1 MAEHLIIVHGW
12 SDSAL
17 GFAGVRDFL
26 VDKKFYQPNNIRVIN
41 YKSLDDQA
49 TLEDFADK
57 FDEFFQ
63 TNYKNQGIDRIDIIC
78 HSTGSLVVRS
88 WLALRRIRQ
97 RKRKQAIDLP
107 VEHFFMFA
115 PANFGSDLALLGQSG
130 LHRLRTALQI
140 KLNDDVTVDK
150 FEVGK
155 KVLQALE
162 PASPSQW
169 KLSNIDLHEE
179 TYFGPPE
186 DEDKDKTNDPED
198 KNKPRQ
204 ICYPFVFAGGSF
216 EQKFLKFSD
225 SLQKFIPRFIPLVNN
240 PSTDTTVRICGTSL
254 NTRKVI
260 IRQDRNNPK
269 KADFSW
275 SEERKFANI
284 PFAVFPQYNHGEV
297 VKVGLTADG
306 DGEVVEKFTKA
317 YQVNSLDSYKKVS
330 EDFSQFTNT
339 KYPQEKEGII
349 FQQLFF
355 KIKDDV
361 DFDVLE
367 FFIDFVVYKDGKL
380 DSALTEEVDQHFDK
394 DGNWYSHSVDKSCKV
409 LLVDYHKLNQFFK
422 KIKNNQATVMLN
434 ITANSIS
441 NEINFDRFNCPI
453 FGADVKE
460 QNINF
465 LYPNTTTLVE
475 VILNRGQNTTILN

>member
-1 MAEHLIIVHGW
+1 MAEHIIIVHGW
-12 SDSAL
+12 SDSAS
-17 GFAGVRDFL
+17 GFAEVTKFL
-26 VDKKFYQPNNIRVIN
+26 INQNFYQQDKIKVIN

-57 FDEFFQ
+57 FDDFFQ
-63 TNYKNQGIDRIDIIC
+63 VNYKNNGIDRVDIIC

-88 WLALRRIRQ
+88 WLALRRLRQ
-97 RKRKQAIDLP
+97 RRRNQSVDVP

-130 LHRLRTALQI
+130 LHRLRTAFQI
-140 KLNDDVTVDK
+140 KLNDDTKVDR
-150 FEVGK
+150 FEVGE

-179 TYFGPPE
+179 TYFGQG
-186 DEDKDKTNDPED
+186 DETQ
-198 KNKPRQ
+198 Q
-204 ICYPFVFAGGSF
+204 ICYAFVFAAANPKQEF
-216 EQKFLKFSD
+216 FKFSD
-225 SLQKFIPRFIPLVNN
+225 SQQNFVRRFIPIVNN
-240 PSTDTTVRICGTSL
+240 PSTDSTVRICGTSL

-269 KADFSW
+269 KASFEW
-275 SEERKFANI
+275 SEEKKFSNI

-297 VKVGLTADG
+297 VKKGLTAQG
-306 DGEVVEKFTKA
+306 DGEVLNLFKQA
-317 YQVNSLDSYKKVS
+317 YQVNSLESYQAVS
-330 EDFSQFTNT
+330 QVFSEFTKSKHNSSQANQQN
-339 KYPQEKEGII
+339 KQR

-355 KIKDDV
+355 KVKDDV
-361 DFDVLE
+361 DFDVID
-367 FFIDFVVYKDGKL
+367 FFIDFVVYRNNQL
-380 DSALTEEVDQHFDK
+380 DTALTEEIDKHFDN

-409 LLVDYHKLNQFFK
+409 LLVDYDKLNSFF
-422 KIKNNQATVMLN
+422 NRVVSNQATVVLN
-434 ITANSIS
+434 ITAKSIS

-453 FGADVKE
+453 VSFDNISN
-460 QNINF
+460 QTINF

-475 VILNRGQNTTILN
+475 IILNRGQHSNILG

>member
-26 VDKKFYQPNNIRVIN
+26 LDQNFYQPNNIRVIN

-63 TNYKNQGIDRIDIIC
+63 INYKNRGIDRIDIIC

-97 RKRKQAIDLP
+97 KRRNQDIDLP

-140 KLNDDVTVDK
+140 KLNEDVKVEK

-179 TYFGPPE
+179 TYFGPE
-186 DEDKDKTNDPED
+186 DETQ
-198 KNKPRQ
+198 Q

-216 EQKFLKFSD
+216 AQKFSKFSD

-260 IRQDRNNPK
+260 IRQDRDNPK
-269 KADFSW
+269 KADFRW

-306 DGEVVEKFTKA
+306 DGEVVNLFRQA
-317 YQVNSLDSYKKVS
+317 HQVNSLESYKKVS
-330 EDFSQFTNT
+330 EAFSQFTNA

-367 FFIDFVVYKDGKL
+367 FFIDFVVYKNGQL
-380 DSALTEEVDQHFDK
+380 DEELTEEVDQHFDN

-422 KIKNNQATVMLN
+422 KIKNNQATVILN
-434 ITANSIS
+434 ITAKSIS

-453 FGADVKE
+453 FGAQVTE

-475 VILNRGQNTTILN
+475 IILNRGQHANILS